1 MKVYTLPIIGM
12 SLLVNE
18 QVYVMY
24 KECTKHYH
32 ITFCKE
38 YGIQKYVQYIT
49 NYGISLFVRSMV
61 YKNMYNTL
69 PIMVYHFLLGVWYTK
84 ICTIHYQLWY
94 ITFC

>member
-1 MKVYTLPIIGM
+1 MNICYMKVYTLPIIGM

-49 NYGISLFVRSMV
+49 NYGIS
-61 YKNMYNTL
+61 T
-69 PIMVYHFLLGVWYTK
+69 
-84 ICTIHYQLWY
+84 
-94 ITFC
+94 